1 MLKIDYLQN
10 SFYFEVK
17 VNRSTPQKPVPVPDI
32 SSLSPIFKCSP
43 VKDAHSKVYGVGDV
57 VKDFLSCLKSS
68 MSSRLR
74 AQLLQ
79 HIFKLIVV
87 ESDNLEFFKFVGSE
101 FVTSRL
107 NAMKTL
113 FSHKKAQS
121 YP

>member
-1 MLKIDYLQN
+1 M
-10 SFYFEVK
+10 
-17 VNRSTPQKPVPVPDI
+17 
-32 SSLSPIFKCSP
+32 
-43 VKDAHSKVYGVGDV
+43 
-57 VKDFLSCLKSS
+57 KDFLSCLKSS

-79 HIFKLIVV
+79 HILKLSVV